1 MLTKQQKAEQIKE
14 SKDILSVN
22 KTLVFTDFSGKTVEE
37 VKKLRRSLLSIGAKL
52 KVFKKKLLRIAFT
65 ESGMDFN
72 PEQFES
78 QVATVFTDKDISD
91 VAGIV
96 YKSDISILGGY
107 DLAGKNFIDAE
118 TVKKIGQLPSREILL
133 GQLVGMLSAPIKM
146 FMRVLSE
153 KSKMVE
159 NK

>member
-14 SKDILSVN
+14 SRDILSAN

-65 ESGMDFN
+65 ENGIDFN

-78 QVATVFTDKDISD
+78 QVATVFTDKDIAD